1 MVKTPFHVYL
11 VGGAVRDQLLNLP
24 VKDRDWVIVGA
35 TPQSL
40 IDLGY
45 QQVGKDFPVFLHPQS
60 KEEYALARTERKSG
74 QGYTGF
80 ICDFSADITL
90 EQDLIRRD
98 LTINAMAQDLQGNL
112 YDPYHGT
119 NDLQQRILRHASPA
133 FVEDPLRVLRVAR
146 FAARYHH
153 LGFTIAPETL
163 QLMQTLTQQGELQH
177 LTAERVWAETE
188 KALNE
193 KNPEIYFETLRQVGA
208 LAVLFPELDALY
220 GVPNPAKY
228 HPEID
233 SFVHT
238 MMVLQQATLL
248 SEQVDCH
255 KSAVRFAAICHDL
268 GKAKTPKSNWPH
280 HHGHEKLGITPTRN
294 LCKRLKV
301 PSYYQQLAELTCE
314 YHTHIHKIVEL
325 RPETVVKLFNTFDV
339 WRKPLRFMEFLLVCF
354 ADTRGRKGFEHSQ
367 YPQQEFAL
375 ALYQAAL
382 KVDIQSI
389 IAAGFEH
396 KAIRDQLNRG
406 RIFAVKQKRAEI
418 LPHFSPPTITQEK

>member
-1 MVKTPFHVYL
+1 MVQTPFHVYL

-35 TPQSL
+35 TPQTL

-80 ICDFSADITL
+80 ICDFSAEITL

-112 YDPYHGT
+112 YDPYHGAD
-119 NDLQQRILRHASPA
+119 DLRQRILRHVSPA

-163 QLMQTLTQQGELQH
+163 QLMQTLTEQGELQH

-268 GKAKTPKSNWPH
+268 GKARTPKSNWPH

-314 YHTHIHKIVEL
+314 YHTHIHKIFEL

-354 ADTRGRKGFEHSQ
+354 ADTRGRKGFEHNQ

-375 ALYQAAL
+375 TLYQAAL
-382 KVDIQSI
+382 KVDVQSI

>member
-1 MVKTPFHVYL
+1 MAEKFHVYL

-35 TPQSL
+35 TPQ
-40 IDLGY
+40 DLLNQGY
-45 QQVGKDFPVFLHPQS
+45 QQVGKDFPVFLHPQN
-60 KEEYALARTERKSG
+60 KEEYALARTERKAG
-74 QGYTGF
+74 KGYTGF

-90 EQDLIRRD
+90 EQDLVRRD
-98 LTINAMAQDLQGNL
+98 LTINAIAQDLAGNL
-112 YDPYHGT
+112 YDPYHGVE
-119 NDLQQRILRHASPA
+119 DLEKRVLRHVSPA
-133 FVEDPLRVLRVAR
+133 FSEDPLRVLRVAR
-146 FAARYHH
+146 FAARYHY
-153 LGFTIAPETL
+153 LGFNIADETL
-163 QLMQTLTQQGELQH
+163 QLMTALSSQGELQH

-193 KNPEIYFETLRQVGA
+193 KNPKIYFETLRQVGA
-208 LAVLFPELDALY
+208 LKVLFPELDALY

-238 MMVLQQATLL
+238 MMVLQQATQL

-268 GKAKTPKSNWPH
+268 GKACTPKQNWPH
-280 HHGHEKLGITPTRN
+280 HHGHEKLGVAPTKS

-301 PSYYQQLAELTCE
+301 PTYYQQLAELTCE
-314 YHTHIHKIVEL
+314 YHSHVHKVFEL
-325 RPETVVKLFNTFDV
+325 RPETIVKLFNTFDV

-354 ADTRGRKGFEHSQ
+354 ADTRGRKGFEHIQ
-367 YPQQEFAL
+367 YPQQEFAI

-389 IAAGFEH
+389 IAAGFEN

-406 RIFAVKQKRAEI
+406 RIFAVKQKRQEI
-418 LPHFSPPTITQEK
+418 LPHFKP

>member
-35 TPQSL
+35 TPQTL

-45 QQVGKDFPVFLHPQS
+45 QQVGKNFPVFLHPQS

-80 ICDFSADITL
+80 ICDFSAEITL

-112 YDPYHGT
+112 YDPYHGAD
-119 NDLQQRILRHASPA
+119 DLRQRILRHVSPA

-153 LGFTIAPETL
+153 LGFTIAPDTL

-177 LTAERVWAETE
+177 LTAERVWTETE

-208 LAVLFPELDALY
+208 LALLFPELDALY

-268 GKAKTPKSNWPH
+268 GKARTPKSNWPH

-294 LCKRLKV
+294 LCKRLKI

-325 RPETVVKLFNTFDV
+325 RPETVVKLFNSFDV

-375 ALYQAAL
+375 TLYQAAL
-382 KVDIQSI
+382 KVDVQSI

>member
-35 TPQSL
+35 TPQTL

-112 YDPYHGT
+112 YDPYHGAD
-119 NDLQQRILRHASPA
+119 DLRQRILRHVSPA

-268 GKAKTPKSNWPH
+268 GKARTPKSNWPH

>member
-1 MVKTPFHVYL
+1 
-11 VGGAVRDQLLNLP
+11 
-24 VKDRDWVIVGA
+24 
-35 TPQSL
+35 
-40 IDLGY
+40 
-45 QQVGKDFPVFLHPQS
+45 
-60 KEEYALARTERKSG
+60 
-74 QGYTGF
+74 
-80 ICDFSADITL
+80 
-90 EQDLIRRD
+90 
-98 LTINAMAQDLQGNL
+98 
-112 YDPYHGT
+112 
-119 NDLQQRILRHASPA
+119 
-133 FVEDPLRVLRVAR
+133 
-146 FAARYHH
+146 
-153 LGFTIAPETL
+153 
-163 QLMQTLTQQGELQH
+163 MQTLTQQGELQH

-208 LAVLFPELDALY
+208 LAVLLPELDALY

-268 GKAKTPKSNWPH
+268 GKARTPKSNWPH
-280 HHGHEKLGITPTRN
+280 HHVHEKLGITPTHN

>member
-1 MVKTPFHVYL
+1 MVQTPFHVYL

-35 TPQSL
+35 TPQTL

-80 ICDFSADITL
+80 ICDFSADIPL

-112 YDPYHGT
+112 YDPYHGAD
-119 NDLQQRILRHASPA
+119 DLRQRILRHVSPA

-163 QLMQTLTQQGELQH
+163 QLMQTLTLQGELQH

>member
-35 TPQSL
+35 TPQAL
-40 IDLGY
+40 LDLGY

-80 ICDFSADITL
+80 ICDFSAEITL

-112 YDPYHGT
+112 YDPYHGAD
-119 NDLQQRILRHASPA
+119 DLRQRILRHVSPA

-268 GKAKTPKSNWPH
+268 GKARTPKSNWPH

-314 YHTHIHKIVEL
+314 YHTHIHKIFEL

-382 KVDIQSI
+382 KVDVQSI

>member
-35 TPQSL
+35 TPQTL

-80 ICDFSADITL
+80 ICDFSADIPL

-112 YDPYHGT
+112 YDPYHGAG
-119 NDLQQRILRHASPA
+119 DLRQRILRHVSPA

-163 QLMQTLTQQGELQH
+163 QLMQTLTLQGELQH

-314 YHTHIHKIVEL
+314 YHTHIHKIFEL

-382 KVDIQSI
+382 KVDVQSI

>member
-1 MVKTPFHVYL
+1 MVQTPFHVYL

-35 TPQSL
+35 TPQTL

-98 LTINAMAQDLQGNL
+98 LTINAIAQDLQGNL
-112 YDPYHGT
+112 YDPYHGAG
-119 NDLQQRILRHASPA
+119 DLRQRILRHVSPA

-163 QLMQTLTQQGELQH
+163 QLMQTLTLQGELQH

-314 YHTHIHKIVEL
+314 YHTHIHKIFEL

-382 KVDIQSI
+382 KVDVQSI

>member
-24 VKDRDWVIVGA
+24 IKDRDWVIVGA
-35 TPQSL
+35 TPQAL
-40 IDLGY
+40 LDLGY

-112 YDPYHGT
+112 YDPYHGAD
-119 NDLQQRILRHASPA
+119 DLRQRILRHVSPA

-220 GVPNPAKY
+220 GVPNPVKY

-268 GKAKTPKSNWPH
+268 GKARTPKSNWPH

>member
-1 MVKTPFHVYL
+1 MIKTPFHVYL

-35 TPQSL
+35 TPQTL

-80 ICDFSADITL
+80 ICDFSADIPL

-112 YDPYHGT
+112 YDPYHGAG
-119 NDLQQRILRHASPA
+119 DLRQRILRHVSPA

-163 QLMQTLTQQGELQH
+163 QLMQTLTLQGELQH

-268 GKAKTPKSNWPH
+268 GKARTPKSNWPH

-314 YHTHIHKIVEL
+314 YHTHIHKIFEL

-382 KVDIQSI
+382 KVDVQSI